1 MVNYLV
7 TGGAGFIG
15 SHLVD
20 ELLGQEDSKVTVIGR
35 SATEKHANYAHHSD
49 DSRLEVYEEDITED
63 LDWLFDN
70 GRYDIPKFE
79 TVFHFSSN
87 YFSTLF

>member
-15 SHLVD
+15 SHKVD
-20 ELLGQEDSKVTVIGR
+20 RLLEQESARVTVIDI
-35 SATEKHANYAHHSD
+35 SATKKHANYAHHSD
-49 DSRLEVYEEDITED
+49 DSRLGVYEGDITED